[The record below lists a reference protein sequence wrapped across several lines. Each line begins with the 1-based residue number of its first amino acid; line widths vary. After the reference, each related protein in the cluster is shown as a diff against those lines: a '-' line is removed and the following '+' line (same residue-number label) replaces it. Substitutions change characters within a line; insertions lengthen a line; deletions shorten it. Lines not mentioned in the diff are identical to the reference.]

1 MHIDRAMK
9 NLLKSLGISEEDSDE
24 ILDAHK
30 REVRHAM
37 LSRKEQDA
45 KAHMQDTCDRFSD
58 DPTGQDGEDE
68 IEQAA
73 HDYVEA
79 GRERYESRF
88 SEEQLQEMRMG
99 A

>member
-1 MHIDRAMK
+1 MK
-9 NLLKSLGISEEDSDE
+9 NLLKSLGISEEDQDE

-45 KAHMQDTCDRFSD
+45 KAHMQHTCDRFSD
-58 DPTGQDGEDE
+58 DPTGQDG
-68 IEQAA
+68 
-73 HDYVEA
+73 A